1 MTRSTE
7 RAQIAA
13 LLSLTLAAGV
23 LACDQRVR
31 PEEQNP
37 RFGADPA
44 QRRVESELSN
54 ANARAKV
61 KMAED
66 ERERRALPSVRPAGQ
81 LEVVAVFNGAMPT
94 GVTVSHT
101 GRIFVNFPR
110 WGDPVDF
117 TVAELK
123 NGRTDPYPDAEIN
136 RWSGAGAGA
145 SAEKSFVSV
154 QSVVVDPIDR
164 LWVLDTGSVKMEGT
178 VPGGPKLV
186 GIDLKTNAVFKTIGF
201 PPQVAL
207 RTTYLND
214 VRFDLRRGK
223 AGMAFITDSSRAGP
237 NAIIVVD
244 LDSGRAW
251 RRLNDHP
258 STKADK
264 AFLPIVEGRPLV
276 SELPGKPA
284 KPLGIGVDGI
294 ALGQDGRRL
303 FYCPLSSRR
312 LYSVS
317 MDALADPKLPD
328 RAVAATVQ
336 DLGEKGAA
344 DGLEADAQGRLYVTN
359 YENNAVLRRKPD
371 GSYETVV
378 FDPRALWPDT
388 LSVAKDGYLY
398 FIANQLH
405 RQPQYQRGS
414 DLRQKPYE
422 LFRVRID
429 GTPVLLSK

>member
-1 MTRSTE
+1 M
-7 RAQIAA
+7 
-13 LLSLTLAAGV
+13 LSLALALGAAASG
-23 LACDQRVR
+23 CDRSVK

-37 RFGADPA
+37 GYGADPA

-54 ANARAKV
+54 ARAKV
-61 KMAED
+61 KMADD
-66 ERERRALPSVRPAGQ
+66 ERERRALPAARPAGQ
-81 LEVVAVFNGAMPT
+81 LEVVALFNGAMPT

-117 TVAELK
+117 TVGELK
-123 NGRTDPYPDAEIN
+123 SGRTDPYPDAEIN
-136 RWSGAGAGA
+136 RWSGGVSGVKKAD
-145 SAEKSFVSV
+145 KSFVSV
-154 QSVVVDPIDR
+154 QSVVVDPSDR

-201 PPQVAL
+201 SPAIAP
-207 RTTYLND
+207 RTSYLND

-223 AGMAFITDSSRAGP
+223 AGMAFITDSSRDGP
-237 NAIIVVD
+237 NGIIAVD
-244 LDSGRAW
+244 LDSGRSW

-258 STKADK
+258 STKAEN
-264 AFLPIVEGRPLV
+264 AFLPIVEGRAVV
-276 SELPGKPA
+276 SEPPGKPA
-284 KPLGIGVDGI
+284 QPLRIGADGI
-294 ALGQDGRRL
+294 AISQDGERL
-303 FYCPLSSRR
+303 YYCPLSSRR

-317 MDALADPKLPD
+317 LDALADPNLPD
-328 RAVAATVQ
+328 RAVASTVQ

-344 DGLEADAQGRLYVTN
+344 DGLEADAQGRVYVTN

-378 FDPRALWPDT
+378 YDPRALWPDS
-388 LSVAKDGYLY
+388 LSVGKDGYLY

-405 RQPQYQRGS
+405 RQPQFQRGS
-414 DLRQKPYE
+414 DLRQKPYS

-429 GTPVLLSK
+429 GTPVLLAR

>member
-1 MTRSTE
+1 MLS
-7 RAQIAA
+7 AA
-13 LLSLTLAAGV
+13 LALGGTVAG
-23 LACDQRVR
+23 CDRRAR

-54 ANARAKV
+54 ARAKV
-61 KMAED
+61 KMADD
-66 ERERRALPSVRPAGQ
+66 ERERRALPAARPAGQ
-81 LEVVAVFNGAMPT
+81 LEVVALFNGAMPT

-117 TVAELK
+117 TVGELK

-136 RWSGAGAGA
+136 RWSGSGGVAK
-145 SAEKSFVSV
+145 AEKSFVSV
-154 QSVVVDPIDR
+154 QSVVVDPSDR
-164 LWVLDTGSVKMEGT
+164 LWVLDTGNVEMKGT

-186 GIDLKTNAVFKTIGF
+186 GIDLKTNSVFKTIGF
-201 PPQVAL
+201 SPQVAF
-207 RTTYLND
+207 RTSYLND

-223 AGMAFITDSSRAGP
+223 AGMAFITDSSRDGP

-258 STKADK
+258 STKAEK
-264 AFLPIVEGRPLV
+264 SFLPMVEGRPVV
-276 SELPGKPA
+276 SEPPGKPA
-284 KPLGIGVDGI
+284 QPLGIGADGI
-294 ALGQDGRRL
+294 ALGQDGKRL
-303 FYCPLSSRR
+303 YYCPLSSRR
-312 LYSVS
+312 LYSAS
-317 MDALADPKLPD
+317 LDALADPNLPD
-328 RAVAATVQ
+328 RAVASTVQ

-344 DGLEADAQGRLYVTN
+344 DGLEFDAQGRLYVTN
-359 YENNAVLRRKPD
+359 YENNAVLRRKAD
-371 GSYETVV
+371 GSYETVAY
-378 FDPRALWPDT
+378 DPRALWPDT

-398 FIANQLH
+398 FTANQLH
-405 RQPQYQRGS
+405 RQPQFQRGS
-414 DLRQKPYE
+414 DLRQKPYA

-429 GTPVLLSK
+429 GTPVLLTR

>member
-1 MTRSTE
+1 M
-7 RAQIAA
+7 
-13 LLSLTLAAGV
+13 LSLALALGAGAF
-23 LACDQRVR
+23 ACDRTVK

-37 RFGADPA
+37 GYGADPA

-54 ANARAKV
+54 ARAKV
-61 KMAED
+61 KIAED
-66 ERERRALPSVRPAGQ
+66 ERERRALPAPRPAGQ
-81 LEVVAVFNGAMPT
+81 LEAVALFNGAMPT

-117 TVAELK
+117 TVGELK
-123 NGRTDPYPDAEIN
+123 NGRAEPYPDAEIN
-136 RWSGAGAGA
+136 RWAGAGSVKKA
-145 SAEKSFVSV
+145 DKAFVSV
-154 QSVVVDPIDR
+154 QSVVVDPSDR
-164 LWVLDTGSVKMEGT
+164 LWVLDTGNVKMEGA

-186 GIDLKTNAVFKTIGF
+186 GIDLKTNSVFKTIAFSPAIAPG
-201 PPQVAL
+201 
-207 RTTYLND
+207 TSYLND

-223 AGMAFITDSSRAGP
+223 AGMAFITDSSSDGP
-237 NAIIVVD
+237 NGIIAVD

-264 AFLPIVEGRPLV
+264 TFLPIVEGRPLV
-276 SELPGKPA
+276 SEQPGKPA
-284 KPLGIGVDGI
+284 QPLRIGVDGI
-294 ALGQDGRRL
+294 ALSQDGERL
-303 FYCPLSSRR
+303 YYCPLSSRR

-317 MDALADPKLPD
+317 LDALADPNLPD
-328 RAVAATVQ
+328 RAVASTVQ

-344 DGLEADAQGRLYVTN
+344 DGLEADAQGRIYVTS

-371 GSYETVV
+371 GSYETVAY
-378 FDPRALWPDT
+378 DPRALWPDT

-414 DLRQKPYE
+414 DLRQKPYA

-429 GTPVLLSK
+429 GTPVLLTR

>member
-1 MTRSTE
+1 
-7 RAQIAA
+7 
-13 LLSLTLAAGV
+13 
-23 LACDQRVR
+23 
-31 PEEQNP
+31 
-37 RFGADPA
+37 
-44 QRRVESELSN
+44 
-54 ANARAKV
+54 
-61 KMAED
+61 
-66 ERERRALPSVRPAGQ
+66 
-81 LEVVAVFNGAMPT
+81 
-94 GVTVSHT
+94 
-101 GRIFVNFPR
+101 
-110 WGDPVDF
+110 
-117 TVAELK
+117 
-123 NGRTDPYPDAEIN
+123 
-136 RWSGAGAGA
+136 
-145 SAEKSFVSV
+145 VSV